1 MPDYHIAIVNSSSFG
16 RVFPHHLE
24 RLKSVGDVHFFTV
37 DQEILGKELAELLKG
52 FNIIIAS
59 VTPFFRRDFF
69 ENKDELLLISR
80 HGIGYNN
87 IDLKAA
93 KEHQTIVSIIPALV
107 ERNAVAEN
115 NITNLL
121 SMLRR
126 TTQAQARV
134 KDDRWEDRAEFV
146 GRTLFNKTV
155 GVIGAGNTGS
165 GVIEIL
171 RNGFRC
177 DVLAYD
183 PYKSDLYIESF
194 GAKKVE
200 LQELL
205 EQSDIICLCAN
216 LTEENYHMISDKEV
230 DQMKENVYLSNS
242 ARGALVDEEA
252 MINGLKSGKI
262 AGYATD
268 VLEEEPGR
276 QDHPYLAF
284 EQVVITPH
292 ISAYTRE
299 CLEAMGEKCVRD
311 VEQISQHLLPERSV
325 QTKSNYIKG

>member
-1 MPDYHIAIVNSSSFG
+1 
-16 RVFPHHLE
+16 
-24 RLKSVGDVHFFTV
+24 
-37 DQEILGKELAELLKG
+37 
-52 FNIIIAS
+52 
-59 VTPFFRRDFF
+59 
-69 ENKDELLLISR
+69 
-80 HGIGYNN
+80 
-87 IDLKAA
+87 
-93 KEHQTIVSIIPALV
+93 
-107 ERNAVAEN
+107 
-115 NITNLL
+115 
-121 SMLRR
+121 MLRR

-205 EQSDIICLCAN
+205 EHPDIICLCAN
-216 LTEENYHMISDKEV
+216 LTEENYHMISAKEV